1 MKLALIQTRTCWHDA
16 AANRALFDEWFA
28 KVAADTNLVIL
39 PEMFSTGFTMR
50 PLEVAESMQ
59 GPTVAWMR
67 AAAKKLDAVVTGS
80 VVIGENGRH
89 FNRMLWVTPDGGV
102 TVYDKRHRFR
112 MAGEHEHYAAGDAR
126 VVVRLGDWR
135 ICLMVCYDLRFPV
148 WFRNRGD
155 YDALICVANWPAA
168 RQTAWDALLRA
179 RAVEN
184 QCFAIGVNRVGVDG
198 NDVAYCG
205 GSGGYDFLGEPMA
218 RMVDEPGVIELVI
231 DKQKLDVY
239 RGAFPAWQDADDFV
253 LKA

>member
-1 MKLALIQTRTCWHDA
+1 
-16 AANRALFDEWFA
+16 
-28 KVAADTNLVIL
+28 
-39 PEMFSTGFTMR
+39 
-50 PLEVAESMQ
+50 
-59 GPTVAWMR
+59 
-67 AAAKKLDAVVTGS
+67 

-89 FNRMLWVTPDGGV
+89 FNRMLWAAPDGAV

-148 WFRNRGD
+148 WFRNRDD
-155 YDALICVANWPAA
+155 YDVLICVANWPAA

-198 NDVAYCG
+198 NDVAYR
-205 GSGGYDFLGEPMA
+205 GGYDFLGEPMA
-218 RMVDEPGVIELVI
+218 CVVDEPGVIELVI